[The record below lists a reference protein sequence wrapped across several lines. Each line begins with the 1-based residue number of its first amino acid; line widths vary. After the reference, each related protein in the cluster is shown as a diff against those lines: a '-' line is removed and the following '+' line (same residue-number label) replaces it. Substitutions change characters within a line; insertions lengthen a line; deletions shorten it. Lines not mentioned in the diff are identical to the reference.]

1 MAEKRDYYE
10 VLGVSKTAT
19 ADEIKSAYRKLAMK
33 YHPDRNPGDK
43 AAEEKFKEAAEAYD
57 VLHDAEK
64 RQRYDQFGHQA
75 FANGAGGPGG
85 FGAGG
90 MSMDDIFAAF
100 SDVFGGRMHGGGG
113 RGGFGGFESFFGG
126 GGGGRGGYRPDPNG
140 PQDGDDMNFRL
151 DIDFDEALFGSE
163 RTIDL
168 DLPAA
173 CPDCGGT
180 GAAAGSRRVVC
191 KTCGGHGVV
200 MGGGG
205 FLRIQQTCPTCG
217 GEGTV
222 VEKPCRK
229 CRGSGRVTMP
239 QHIAL
244 KIPAGIDTGSRLRL
258 AGKGAGGLRGGR
270 PGDLYVVVNVR
281 ESDIF
286 EREGQH
292 LFVDVPVS
300 PVTAALGGAIS
311 VPTPEGEAQ
320 LKIPAGTPNGKIF
333 RLRGKGVPSL
343 RGGPA
348 GDLDAR
354 IVFEVPANLDRRQR
368 EALEAFMKASTQSNF
383 PEAQSFANK
392 TRIFFSHRDKL
403 RK

>member
-10 VLGVSKTAT
+10 VLGVPRTAT

-75 FANGAGGPGG
+75 FANGAGGAGG

-90 MSMDDIFAAF
+90 MNMDDIFSMF
-100 SDVFGGRMHGGGG
+100 GDIFGGGRGGARSA
-113 RGGFGGFESFFGG
+113 RGGFGGFEDIFGG
-126 GGGGRGGYRPDPNG
+126 GGGRAYRADSNG
-140 PQDGDDMNFRL
+140 PQDGDDMTFRL
-151 DIDFDEALFGSE
+151 DVDFDEALFGSE
-163 RTIDL
+163 RTLDL
-168 DLPAA
+168 DLPAQ
-173 CPDCGGT
+173 CPECHGT
-180 GAAAGSRRVVC
+180 GAAAGAQRVTC
-191 KTCGGHGVV
+191 KTCGGRGVV

-222 VEKPCRK
+222 IEKPCRK
-229 CRGSGRVTMP
+229 CRGSV
-239 QHIAL
+239 
-244 KIPAGIDTGSRLRL
+244 KIPAGIDNGSRLRL

-270 PGDLYVVVNVR
+270 PGDLYVLVSVR
-281 ESDIF
+281 ESDLF

-300 PVTAALGGAIS
+300 PVTAALGGAIA

-320 LKIPAGTPNGKIF
+320 LKIPAGTPNGKVF

-343 RGGPA
+343 RGGAA

-354 IVFEVPANLDRRQR
+354 VVFEVPANLDRRQKA
-368 EALEAFMKASTQSNF
+368 ALEEFQKLASTANY